1 MNLYVVVLGIIVVTL
16 LGVSLARLGKVK
28 TKADYLVAGRS
39 LPAFVLVFT
48 LLSSWIGS
56 GSLLGGAE
64 NAYKHGFA
72 ALWQSAGGWAGLAL
86 IYFIAPRAR
95 KFAQFTI
102 PDLLE
107 SRYNQTA
114 RVLGVIAVL
123 FAYTAIT
130 SYQFI
135 GGGDILHLIFPQVTA
150 VQGQYILAGFVIVFT
165 AIAGMGS
172 VAYMDV
178 VIGLLAT
185 FTMLAA
191 LPVLIHLAGG
201 WSNVHAVLP
210 ASHFKVFGDIHPF
223 QSYFIG
229 PVRADGSREKVQS
242 ALAIFLPTCL
252 LMLGNQSMYQ
262 KFFSAKSEKDAT
274 RATIGWV
281 IGTVILETV
290 IVAIAVVGSA
300 LYPTGEVHDRPRE
313 ILAYTA
319 VHGFGGSKVLSILG
333 ALLVG
338 AIFAKVVSTANN
350 YLFSPATNLV
360 NDVFVRYIKAGCRQQ
375 VGPSGFALDG
385 RSSRTLGV
393 VAIAGDQLCAGKIGL
408 RLHHLCSSDYP
419 GSARR
424 ILLAPGHSFSSGRQH
439 RGGRGGHDR
448 MGYDLT
454 ASAPDHRR
462 AGRHSSRAAGLVAVP
477 VCGQSADPS
486 AKRGEAGAVRC
497 ITSASGSDVSRRR
510 RHRPH
515 RDADQSSAALQRE
528 IALQA
533 AGFRIAGRFH
543 RKLVQVSAGRMDAVC
558 HPLAPTGD
566 HLEQRARPAAD
577 LGKRRTTVIVGGRE
591 GVRHRAGGNMVLPQL
606 LDPRRRQA
614 LARRVFDQHLVSWHQ
629 NDVAGHANPESKHK
643 TAQPGKIV
651 LPAHT

>member
-72 ALWQSAGGWAGLAL
+72 ALWQGGGGWAGLAL

-95 KFAQFTI
+95 KFAQYTI

-107 SRYNQTA
+107 ARYNQAA
-114 RVLGVIAVL
+114 RVLGVIAIL

-150 VQGQYILAGFVIVFT
+150 VEGQYILAAFVIVFT

-185 FTMLAA
+185 VTMLAA

-223 QSYFIG
+223 QSYFTG

-242 ALAIFLPTCL
+242 ALEIFLPTCL

-274 RATIGWV
+274 RATIGWI

-290 IVAIAVVGSA
+290 IVTLAVVGSA

-360 NDVFVRYIKAGCRQQ
+360 NDVFVRYIKRDAGNRQ
-375 VGPSGFALDG
+375 VLLV
-385 RSSRTLGV
+385 SRLMV
-393 VAIAGDQLCAGKIGL
+393 VALGL
-408 RLHHLCSSDYP
+408 WALWQSLGTSSVLAKSVYAYTIYAAAITP
-419 GSARR
+419 VVLAAFFWRR
-424 ILLAPGHSFSSGRQH
+424 A
-439 RGGRGGHDR
+439 
-448 MGYDLT
+448 T
-454 ASAPDHRR
+454 ASA
-462 AGRHSSRAAGLVAVP
+462 AVA
-477 VCGQSADPS
+477 SIA
-486 AKRGEAGAVRC
+486 AGAVVTIGWDTFAPHLPQIIGEQDAILPAMLASLLC
-497 ITSASGSDVSRRR
+497 LFVVSLVTPPPSA
-510 RHRPH
+510 
-515 RDADQSSAALQRE
+515 E
-528 IALQA
+528 
-533 AGFRIAGRFH
+533 
-543 RKLVQVSAGRMDAVC
+543 K
-558 HPLAPTGD
+558 LAPF
-566 HLEQRARPAAD
+566 A
-577 LGKRRTTVIVGGRE
+577 
-591 GVRHRAGGNMVLPQL
+591 
-606 LDPRRRQA
+606 
-614 LARRVFDQHLVSWHQ
+614 S
-629 NDVAGHANPESKHK
+629 
-643 TAQPGKIV
+643 
-651 LPAHT
+651 